1 MKSLLM
7 LQDGKLFKGRAI
19 GASKEV
25 CGELI
30 VNTAVVGWQE
40 MLTDP
45 ANCGK
50 ILVFTYPLIGNYGFA
65 GKFNESRKVW
75 VAGLVIKEESRIFSN
90 WQARTSFFDFLKKND
105 LVGIADIDTRTLAV
119 HLRQKGPLRG
129 VISSHSGDG
138 KELLARVQDSGKQA
152 AESRLPEI
160 SVPKKTIL
168 GKAKKGAKTVAV
180 LDLGVTASLVRQLQ
194 VLGWRVVVFPFS
206 VSAQEIMR
214 LRPSGV
220 IISGGPEDDPGIEK
234 VVPTVTNLVGKVP
247 LLGIS
252 TGHQVLARALGGRI
266 SRMKIAHRG
275 VNYPIL
281 GGSSYKGE
289 ITVQNH
295 AFAIEAAS
303 LSKIKGVKIT
313 ASNLNDRSVEEFEAK
328 KLRLIGV
335 QYYVSSPDFGEAH
348 PVFNRFSRMFV

>member
-1 MKSLLM
+1 MKASLV
-7 LQDGKLFKGRAI
+7 LQDGKVFKGSSI
-19 GASKEV
+19 GAQKEA

-65 GKFNESRKVW
+65 GKFNESKKIW

-90 WQARTSFFDFLKKND
+90 WQARMSFSEFLQQNG
-105 LVGIADIDTRTLAV
+105 LAGIADIDTRTLAV
-119 HLRQKGPLRG
+119 HLRQKGPLKG
-129 VISSHSGDG
+129 IISSHPGDAKG
-138 KELLARVQDSGKQA
+138 LLARVEAIGKHPV
-152 AESRLPEI
+152 ESRLPEI
-160 SVPKKTIL
+160 SVPKKMIL
-168 GKAKKGAKTVAV
+168 GKAKKGVKTVAV
-180 LDLGVTASLVRQLQ
+180 LDLGVTASLLRQLQ
-194 VLGWRVVVFPFS
+194 SLGWRVAVFPFS
-206 VSAQEIMR
+206 ASAQEIMR

-234 VVPTVTNLVGKVP
+234 VVPTVKNLVGKVP

-266 SRMKIAHRG
+266 SRMKVAHRG

-335 QYYVSSPDFGEAH
+335 QYYASSPGFGEAH